1 MHQAYYF
8 LNDKWTWILGVL
20 KSNYILFP
28 FKYKVIH
35 FFFQILGF
43 EKIFPELF
51 GIHCNFY
58 VIGDAS

>member
-35 FFFQILGF
+35 FFFKFWDLKRFFRNFLGYTV
-43 EKIFPELF
+43 IFT
-51 GIHCNFY
+51 
-58 VIGDAS
+58 